1 LNSTTVI
8 DCPKKRWAEVCQVIS
23 VPVKK
28 LCEYPIL
35 VRIFI
40 AGVFTGLGSIFF
52 LPFFV
57 GFEGRGEVVYPV
69 KSCPM

>member
-1 LNSTTVI
+1 
-8 DCPKKRWAEVCQVIS
+8 
-23 VPVKK
+23 
-28 LCEYPIL
+28 